1 MKYFAS
7 FLLGCV
13 CAVWLMPPTPTVELD
28 ALERERII
36 FEVLDRLEED
46 GYNITQTKRSLASK
60 GTWSW
65 F

>member
-28 ALERERII
+28 ALEREKII
-36 FEVLDRLEED
+36 YEVLDRLED
-46 GYNITQTKRSLASK
+46 NGYDITKAKRSLTSK
-60 GTWSW
+60 KWSW

>member
-13 CAVWLMPPTPTVELD
+13 CAVWLMPPTPSVELD

-36 FEVLDRLEED
+36 FEVLDRLEDD
-46 GYNITQTKRSLASK
+46 GYDITKTKRSLASK
-60 GTWSW
+60 KRSW

>member
-13 CAVWLMPPTPTVELD
+13 CAVWLMPPTPSVELD

-46 GYNITQTKRSLASK
+46 GYNITPTKRSLSSK
-60 GTWSW
+60 KWSW